1 MLIDNIK
8 SPADLKKLSRSETK
22 QVCGE
27 IRNTII
33 RHCAESGGHLASNLG
48 MVEPTVALHRVF
60 DSPKDSIIYDVGHQ
74 CYAHKLI
81 CGRYDS
87 FSTMRSYGGIS
98 GFTNREESE
107 HDKLTAGH
115 SGSALPTA
123 LGIAKA
129 QKDDPDG
136 GWAVAVIGD
145 GSFGCGMVYEALN
158 SCHDKNMKL
167 IILLNDNEMSI
178 SKNVGAM
185 SGYFTR
191 LRNSRK
197 YFAFKKKF
205 QRVVGKLPAGEALT
219 NIFYKLKEFF
229 KRLVMPSNLFENLG
243 LYYMGPVNGNDE
255 EKLEAVLREAKTKDE
270 CTIIHMLTLKGL
282 GLDAAEKNPENFH
295 FTQGFDITSG
305 KSAGG
310 KAKSFSSVFGEKLC
324 EMREKNSK
332 ICAITA
338 AMESGTGLTP
348 FKVKYPDSFYDV
360 GIAEECAVTF
370 AGGLAIGGALPF
382 CALYSTFM
390 QRTYDQLLEDVALQG
405 VHVVVGVDRAGLV
418 PGDGVT
424 HQGLF
429 DVSMISSIPN
439 STVYCPES
447 YGELCRHMELAE
459 RGEGLVFVRYPRGEE
474 TEYDRSDFAHVGD
487 EIYVAGSDAPECV
500 IITYGRLSRVA
511 LEAAKLSEKRV
522 RVVRLGKICPLNM
535 DKISELCDGADLV
548 YVLEEGVK
556 RGGIGEQIGAYFSAS
571 AAGAVIR
578 CHNAPEGFVC
588 HGDLESLLKH
598 CNFTAEYVS
607 GEISRILDK

>member
-1 MLIDNIK
+1 MLLENIK
-8 SPADLKKLSRSETK
+8 SPADLKKLSRSETAK
-22 QVCGE
+22 VCGE
-27 IRNTII
+27 IRDTII
-33 RHCAESGGHLASNLG
+33 RHCSEHGGHLASNLG
-48 MVEPTVALHRVF
+48 IVEATVALHRVF
-60 DSPKDSIIYDVGHQ
+60 DSPKDSIIFDVGHQ

-81 CGRYDS
+81 CGRYGT
-87 FSTMRSYGGIS
+87 FSTMRSYEGIS
-98 GFTNREESE
+98 GFTNRGESE

-129 QKDDPDG
+129 NSKMSDG

-145 GSFGCGMVYEALN
+145 GSFSNGMVYEALN

-197 YFAFKKKF
+197 YFAFKKRF
-205 QRVVGKLPAGEALT
+205 QRTVGKMPAGTSL
-219 NIFYKLKEFF
+219 IKFFYKMKEFF

-255 EKLEAVLREAKTKDE
+255 EKLEALLREAKTKNE
-270 CTIIHMLTLKGL
+270 CTIIHMLTLKGY
-282 GLDAAEKNPENFH
+282 GLETAEKNPENFH
-295 FTQGFDITSG
+295 FTQGFDLATGTSA
-305 KSAGG
+305 SAPS
-310 KAKSFSSVFGEKLC
+310 ASFSSVFGEKLC
-324 EMREKNSK
+324 EMRENNEK

-338 AMESGTGLTP
+338 AMESGTGLGS
-348 FKVKYPDSFYDV
+348 FRNKYPESFYDV

-390 QRTYDQLLEDVALQG
+390 QRTYDQLLEDVALQN
-405 VHVVVGVDRAGLV
+405 VHVVMGVDRAGLV

-429 DVSMISSIPN
+429 DVSMLSSIPGA
-439 STVYCPES
+439 TIYAPES
-447 YGELCRHMELAE
+447 YDELRSHMELAE
-459 RGEGLVFVRYPRGEE
+459 KGEGLVFVRYPRGAE
-474 TEYDRSDFAHVGD
+474 TAYDRSAFTEVSDQ
-487 EIYVAGSDAPECV
+487 IYVADCEDPDCTIV
-500 IITYGRLSRVA
+500 TYGRISSVA
-511 LEAAKLSEKRV
+511 LEASKLSNLKIK
-522 RVVRLGKICPLNM
+522 VVRLGRICPI
-535 DKISELCDGADLV
+535 DKDKLFEIIGKPRLI

-556 RGGIGEQIGAYFSAS
+556 RGGIGEELAAYHAEKAIGSALHIH
-571 AAGAVIR
+571 AAP
-578 CHNAPEGFVC
+578 NGFIP
-588 HGDLESLLKH
+588 HGDINSLFKH
-598 CNFTAEYVS
+598 CGFTAEDVCRNIREYF
-607 GEISRILDK
+607 